1 MTRVDRLRPSRVG
14 GVRGVVLLAG
24 AMFAIVFVARV
35 AEDRVDA
42 AVAALFAL
50 PIALLAAE
58 LGTAAG
64 LAGAAMATM
73 LLVVWIIT
81 TGTHIEV
88 MGYVSRVGTFVLLG
102 GLVGTLADR
111 MRAAALEVE
120 RAQRRSELILES
132 CGDAI
137 YELRSDGMLA
147 YVNPAGEVLTGREAA
162 DIVGKDPHATFH
174 HSRLDGSPY
183 PIADCPIGATLRDG
197 RERHIDDEVFWTR
210 RGDAIA
216 VEYTAS
222 PMSTKDGVTGVVVIA
237 RDVSE
242 RREQQHRLRCY
253 ADQLM
258 AADKSEE
265 SQAIRGAEDDGRHD
279 DCFGESAVQATLE
292 IAREHVG
299 MDLAFLTEISN
310 AGERVE
316 VVAGDAAA
324 FGLEAGLSVGLASG
338 YYDRMITGMLSKA
351 VADAPAYERVRDL
364 PITKTAKIGSYIGVP
379 VHLENGEIYG
389 VLCCLSHAVG
399 PYVEDGQVRFIELL
413 ASIVGVQIDHERAAQ
428 ERRRLE
434 GQRGRVDVEQSHV
447 RTFLAALETH
457 DEYTGGHSE
466 SVVHLAERVATKLDL
481 TVEEVV
487 EVKQTALLHDIGK
500 VGVPD
505 AILHKP
511 DRLDELEWEIMRHH
525 PAIGARL
532 IASVE
537 PLAHLAPAIRAEH
550 ERWDG
555 SGYPDGLSGEEIPLA
570 ARIGLVCDAFHAMTS
585 DRPYRPAM
593 SHTAAIAELKRNAA
607 KQFDPRVV
615 DAFVQDLQPASHG

>member
-1 MTRVDRLRPSRVG
+1 M
-14 GVRGVVLLAG
+14 VVLAG
-24 AMFAIVFVARV
+24 LMFAIVFVVRLVTGRA
-35 AEDRVDA
+35 DA

-50 PIALLAAE
+50 PIALLAAQ
-58 LGTAAG
+58 LGAAAG
-64 LAGAAMATM
+64 FAGAAVATV
-73 LLVVWIIT
+73 LVVVWAIT
-81 TGTHIEV
+81 TGAHLDV

-111 MRAAALEVE
+111 SRAAVLEAE
-120 RAQRRSELILES
+120 RAQRRSDLILES

-137 YELRSDGMLA
+137 YELRGDGMLA
-147 YVNPAGEVLTGREAA
+147 YVNPAGELLTGWQAA

-174 HSRLDGSPY
+174 HSRVDGSPY
-183 PIADCPIGATLRDG
+183 LLTDCPIEATLADG
-197 RERHIDDEVFWTR
+197 CERHIDDEVFWTR
-210 RGDAIA
+210 SGDPVA

-222 PMSTKDGVTGVVVIA
+222 PMSTASAVTGVVVIA

-253 ADQLM
+253 ADQLA
-258 AADKSEE
+258 AADKGED
-265 SQAIRGAEDDGRHD
+265 SQALRGPGDGGLGD
-279 DCFGESAVQATLE
+279 GGFGRSAVQATLE
-292 IAREHVG
+292 IARQHVE
-299 MDLAFLTEISN
+299 MNLAFLTEISD

-324 FGLEAGLSVGLASG
+324 FGLEAGISIGLSSG

-351 VADAPAYERVRDL
+351 VADAPPRERVRDL
-364 PITKTAKIGSYIGVP
+364 PITKTAKIGSYVGVP

-389 VLCCLSHAVG
+389 VLCCMSHAAG
-399 PYVEDGQVRFIELL
+399 PHVEDGQVRFIELL

-428 ERRRLE
+428 ELRRLE
-434 GQRGRVDVEQSHV
+434 GERGRVDVEQSHV
-447 RTFLAALETH
+447 RTFLAALETR
-457 DEYTGGHSE
+457 DEYTGGHCE
-466 SVVHLAERVATKLDL
+466 SVVHLAERVAARLDL

-555 SGYPDGLSGEEIPLA
+555 GGYPDGLIGEEIPLA

-593 SHTAAIAELKRNAA
+593 SHTDAIAELKRNAA
-607 KQFDPRVV
+607 TQFDPRVV
-615 DAFVQDLQPASHG
+615 DVFVQDLQPAGHA

>member
-1 MTRVDRLRPSRVG
+1 
-14 GVRGVVLLAG
+14 
-24 AMFAIVFVARV
+24 MFAIVFAVRFGTGRA
-35 AEDRVDA
+35 DA
-42 AVAALFAL
+42 AVSALFAL

-58 LGTAAG
+58 LGAVG
-64 LAGAAMATM
+64 GFAGAAVATA
-73 LLVVWIIT
+73 LVVVWAIT
-81 TGTHIEV
+81 SGAHLDV

-111 MRAAALEVE
+111 LRATALEAE
-120 RAQRRSELILES
+120 RALRRSDLILES

-137 YELRSDGMLA
+137 YELRRDGMLA
-147 YVNPAGEVLTGREAA
+147 YVNPAGEVLTGWEASE
-162 DIVGKDPHATFH
+162 IVGEDAHAVFH
-174 HSRLDGSPY
+174 HSRADRSPY
-183 PIADCPIGATLRDG
+183 PAADCPIEATLADG
-197 RERHIDDEVFWTR
+197 CERHIDDEVFWTR
-210 RGDAIA
+210 SGDPVA

-222 PMSTKDGVTGVVVIA
+222 PMSIGCAVTGVVVIA
-237 RDVSE
+237 RDVSA
-242 RREQQHRLRCY
+242 RREQQQRLRYY
-253 ADQLM
+253 ADQLA
-258 AADKSEE
+258 AADRGEDA
-265 SQAIRGAEDDGRHD
+265 QALGRLEDGGLGDSGY
-279 DCFGESAVQATLE
+279 GQSAIQATLE
-292 IAREHVG
+292 IARQHVG
-299 MDLAFLTEISN
+299 MDLAFLTEIVDE
-310 AGERVE
+310 GERVG

-324 FGLEAGLSVGLASG
+324 FGLEAGISVGLTSG
-338 YYDRMITGMLSKA
+338 RYDRMITGMLSKA
-351 VADAPAYERVRDL
+351 VADAPPYERVRDL
-364 PITKTAKIGSYIGVP
+364 PITKSAKIGSYVGVP

-389 VLCCLSHAVG
+389 VLCCLSHAAG
-399 PYVEDGQVRFIELL
+399 PHVEDGQVRFIELL

-434 GQRGRVDVEQSHV
+434 GERGRVDVEQSHV

-466 SVVHLAERVATKLDL
+466 SVVHLAERVATRLEL
-481 TVEEVV
+481 TVEETM

-505 AILHKP
+505 AILQKP

-550 ERWDG
+550 EHWDG
-555 SGYPDGLSGEEIPLA
+555 GGYPDGLSGEEIPLA

-593 SHTAAIAELKRNAA
+593 SHTDAIAELRRNAA

-615 DAFVQDLQPASHG
+615 DAFVQDLQPAGNATE